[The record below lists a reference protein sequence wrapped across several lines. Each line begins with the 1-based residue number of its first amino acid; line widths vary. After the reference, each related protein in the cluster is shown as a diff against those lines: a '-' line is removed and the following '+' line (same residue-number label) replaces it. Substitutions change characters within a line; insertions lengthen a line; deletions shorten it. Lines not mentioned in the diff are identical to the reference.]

1 MTRLLSTRGLLH
13 SASTPL
19 ATLATALRVRA
30 TASGL
35 VSGIS
40 DRAVGHWL
48 AGSGRRWGQMPR
60 ASESTA
66 RIRFGH
72 RIPLTR
78 IAGCTTVLVVAASA
92 AACRPAASEPSEPLI
107 PTSAGVVADLEQ
119 LPNKGRTFAYRLE
132 SGVTVEIDLAEAD
145 VIGAPGG
152 PGVGNLLLAGRKATG
167 QAWVIGLPLNS
178 SVDSPPGCFRLIA
191 TGVGSGRW
199 IDMSNGLRLMKS
211 EDFDP
216 GSVGDER
223 YTVER
228 FAFCLNAKGEV
239 ISYGI

>member
-1 MTRLLSTRGLLH
+1 MP
-13 SASTPL
+13 SAWDS
-19 ATLATALRVRA
+19 A
-30 TASGL
+30 
-35 VSGIS
+35 
-40 DRAVGHWL
+40 
-48 AGSGRRWGQMPR
+48 
-60 ASESTA
+60 A

-72 RIPLTR
+72 RIPLSR
-78 IAGCTTVLVVAASA
+78 IAGCAAMLVVAASA
-92 AACRPAASEPSEPLI
+92 AACRPNSGERTERLV
-107 PTSAGVVADLEQ
+107 PTTAGVVMEVRQ
-119 LPNKGRTFAYRLE
+119 LPNKGRTFSYRLE
-132 SGVTVEIDLAEAD
+132 SGGIVEIDLAEAD

-152 PGVGNLLLAGRKATG
+152 AGVGNLLLTGRKASG
-167 QAWVIGLPLNS
+167 QAWLIGLPLNS

-216 GSVGDER
+216 GSVKDER

-239 ISYGI
+239 SSYDI